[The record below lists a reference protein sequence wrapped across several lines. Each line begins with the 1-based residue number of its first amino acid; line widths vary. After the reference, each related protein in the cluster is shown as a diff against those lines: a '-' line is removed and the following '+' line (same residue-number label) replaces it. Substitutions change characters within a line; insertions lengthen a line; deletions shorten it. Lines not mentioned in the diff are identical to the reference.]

1 MMLMDAKQRSAAD
14 LFADKVQLLNQALN
28 DASLVT
34 LTDLIYWDAVIDDLT
49 KLAEVDYVSCD
60 TDEKKMSVIA
70 ILTAALLL
78 RARLRGITS
87 TPLSDLNDFLINGA
101 LRKPT
106 LLQLPTK
113 KPGATKPIN
122 EDQAEVYYA
131 VLYAHFPD
139 QKNVLNAA
147 ARKRFDLNDRELSR
161 KRYDL
166 TRQRAKDRSL
176 ERMFNLAEADVSDR
190 KSCKLSDY
198 I

>member
-1 MMLMDAKQRSAAD
+1 MQMNAKQRSAAD
-14 LFADKVQLLNQALN
+14 YFAEKVMDINNLLNNPSSVLPG
-28 DASLVT
+28 
-34 LTDLIYWDAVIDDLT
+34 DLAKWDAVIDDLT

-122 EDQAEVYYA
+122 ADQAAVYYA
-131 VLYAHFPD
+131 VLYARFPD
-139 QKNVLNAA
+139 QQDELNAA
-147 ARKRFDLNDRELSR
+147 ARKRLGLNNGQLSR

-166 TRQRAKDRSL
+166 KRQQAEDTVF
-176 ERMFNLAEADVSDR
+176 ERMFSHAEKEISEMKSHNLN
-190 KSCKLSDY
+190 DY